1 MRAHAAICP
10 VLLASLGACVSTVTD
25 AQQAEDAEAIAALS
39 RAYGAAFVAGDPE
52 AFARCV
58 TEDFVAMA
66 PGEPAVAGR
75 ETARAKVAQDL
86 DVMQAHWTEYP
97 RWFQVRALE
106 FRIEELRICRDW
118 AWARAT
124 SRAEVVIRASGEVGR
139 IRGKTLWIFRRGAD
153 GVWRIARDASS
164 GDDV

>member
-86 DVMQAHWTEYP
+86 DVMQ
-97 RWFQVRALE
+97 VRALE